1 MPVGSFLEP
10 ETTKA
15 RLTPVGKAR
24 AHRANTLKLIRIKQG
39 IILSFAPW
47 GDRELLLSVLE
58 GLFLHPGLGPRYRR
72 PATGPLKTRDSR
84 GKARDTSALG
94 QGLPAAAL
102 SARGA
107 CGTQNDSGC
116 PVIGVSSTGS

>member
-72 PATGPLKTRDSR
+72 PATGPLKTRVSR
-84 GKARDTSALG
+84 GEART
-94 QGLPAAAL
+94 LPH
-102 SARGA
+102 SARGSRQLRSA
-107 CGTQNDSGC
+107 
-116 PVIGVSSTGS
+116 PGVPAARKTTPAVP